1 MQTFGSPT
9 GTTVPCTFLND
20 HDGPH
25 SWQDFADA
33 IAPPKAVASA
43 KEAMDL
49 ASRILDGDFD
59 VYVELLLT
67 AGHDR
72 KKALRNTAGFPRRG
86 VV

>member
-1 MQTFGSPT
+1 MFDTP
-9 GTTVPCTFLND
+9 GTSIPCTYLND
-20 HDGPH
+20 HAGEH
-25 SWQDFADA
+25 SWQDYADA
-33 IAPPKAVASA
+33 VAQPVNVASSR
-43 KEAMDL
+43 EAMDL

-59 VYVELLLT
+59 VYVELILT